1 MFTNTKIALAAA
13 LILGAA
19 SAALAGSEN
28 TEERGG
34 YVMPGSLVG
43 VNPVYHPD
51 IFGNAATARSYGFV
65 QSADHTWHVQ
75 STSQQRS
82 RNR

>member
-13 LILGAA
+13 LILGTA

-75 STSQQRS
+75 STLQQPTHS
-82 RNR
+82 R

>member
-13 LILGAA
+13 LILGTA
-19 SAALAGSEN
+19 SAAMAGSEN

-34 YVMPGSLVG
+34 YVVPGSLVG

-75 STSQQRS
+75 STLQQRTH
-82 RNR
+82 NR

>member
-1 MFTNTKIALAAA
+1 MFTNTKIAVAAA
-13 LILGAA
+13 LILGTA
-19 SAALAGSEN
+19 SAALAGSDN

-34 YVMPGSLVG
+34 YVVPGSLVG

-75 STSQQRS
+75 RTLQQRTH
-82 RNR
+82 NR

>member
-1 MFTNTKIALAAA
+1 MFTNTKIALAVAI
-13 LILGAA
+13 ILGVA

-51 IFGNAATARSYGFV
+51 IFGNAATARAYGFV
-65 QSADHTWHVQ
+65 QSANRTWHVR
-75 STSQQRS
+75 STLQQRIH
-82 RNR
+82 NR